1 MKRAGILATLCGL
14 LIACSAYAAQI
25 TPFTI
30 VDPSQQLG
38 NLNTIIAGVNGT
50 PCSATGASPQTCNG
64 TRGTV
69 TTGTLAT
76 AAATNAAFTI
86 NNSAVAAN
94 SQIVCSVLAYSGT
107 IVTNGYP
114 TIMTCV
120 PTAGVITVN
129 ITNTHAANALNG
141 TVTIGFVVNGN

>member
-1 MKRAGILATLCGL
+1 MKRAGILLSLCTLL
-14 LIACSAYAAQI
+14 AACSAYAAQI

-30 VDPSQQLG
+30 IDPSQQLG
-38 NLNTIIAGVNGT
+38 NLNTVIAGINGV

-64 TRGTV
+64 TRGQV
-69 TTGTLAT
+69 TSGTLTT

-86 NNSAVAAN
+86 NNSSVTAA
-94 SQIVCSVLAYSGT
+94 SQVSCVVMAYSGT

-114 TIMTCV
+114 TITSCV
-120 PTAGVITVN
+120 PSAGVITVN